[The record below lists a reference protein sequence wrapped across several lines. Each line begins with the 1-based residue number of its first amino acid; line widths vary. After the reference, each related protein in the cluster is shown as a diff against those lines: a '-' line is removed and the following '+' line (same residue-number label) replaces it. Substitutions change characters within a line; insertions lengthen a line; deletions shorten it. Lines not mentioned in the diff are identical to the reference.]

1 MASGILGQAAPLST
15 TLTTVY
21 TVPAST
27 LAVVNINVLNRST
40 SATADVR
47 IALATTAAS
56 PTIGEYIEYE
66 ATVPVRGVLE
76 RTGIA
81 LQAGKNVVVYSSTA
95 NCSVSVYGLE
105 QAV

>member
-1 MASGILGQAAPLST
+1 MASGVLGQSALSAT

-27 LAVVNINVLNRST
+27 LAVVNINIVNRST

-47 IALATTAAS
+47 VALAATATPGVS
-56 PTIGEYIEYE
+56 EYIEFD
-66 ATVPVRGVLE
+66 ATIPARGVLE

-81 LQAGKNVVVYSSTA
+81 LQATEKVVVYASTA
-95 NCSVSVYGLE
+95 NCSANVYGLE